1 MKTTHKK
8 IITSILILILIAL
21 TATTNFC
28 TQLKQSNLVADAES
42 ETLSDE
48 MKAELASYISVP
60 LTATM
65 KPERKYVLKYNTDEK
80 KYDIQELGTGKKVD
94 ITGWVFIHDPDTPS
108 DNWYYFDKNTKNI
121 KTGWIEDEGSV
132 YYLHE
137 KKDKLTGRVYSG
149 WHDIKGVVYFFN
161 ENNFALEKV
170 MTKADAKAEKIETV
184 EEGLERAIKE
194 LQAAENAKKIQE
206 QNLRNAQNRIQN
218 NNSYNTANNIT
229 NNSAGNI
236 ASSIGSG
243 LPVGAGNPAEAMRQ
257 AQSGGAGLTGEDLM
271 RLLNERN
278 KQIR

>member
-243 LPVGAGNPAEAMRQ
+243 LPVGAGNPADAMRQ
-257 AQSGGAGLTGEDLM
+257 AQSGGAGLSGEDLM